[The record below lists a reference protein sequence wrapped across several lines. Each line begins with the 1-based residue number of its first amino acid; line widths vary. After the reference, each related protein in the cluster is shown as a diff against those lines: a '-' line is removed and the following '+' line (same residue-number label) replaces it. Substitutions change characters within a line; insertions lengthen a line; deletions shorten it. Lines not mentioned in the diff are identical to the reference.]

1 MTVEIRLDREL
12 SLDETTL
19 LDMHSVLNVM
29 NVILYELMSLGEA
42 LQDSPEIE
50 ALSEAT
56 VGIARKLGDPEE
68 AFRQVANVDAYVTE
82 VRRELGRILEERG
95 VARSLWYQDR
105 IANLESIF
113 AVLQVRAA
121 ELMARHADPD
131 AWMAHPIPRLR
142 ESLWA
147 VFRAIEMNSRGAY
160 RIVGNLA
167 EHEEGDYLVHLDMT
181 SRSGDVIRM
190 PAVFQDVMRD
200 LLANARKYTAPGGT
214 ITAGLH
220 DSGTELRFVVSD
232 TGRGIPPGEIQS
244 VVEFGRRGSNTQD
257 RPTRGAGIGL
267 TKAYY
272 VTRKFGGRMFIHS
285 TGVEGEGTRI
295 EIRLPVP
302 AKLARS
308 A

>member
-1 MTVEIRLDREL
+1 MEIRLDQDL
-12 SLDETTL
+12 SLDEATL

-29 NVILYELMSLGEA
+29 NVILYELMSLGDA
-42 LQDSPEIE
+42 LQDCAELE
-50 ALSEAT
+50 ALSDAT
-56 VGIARKLGDPEE
+56 VGIARKLGSPEE
-68 AFRQVANVDAYVTE
+68 AYRQVANVDAYVTS
-82 VRRELGRILEERG
+82 VRRELGRILDERG

-121 ELMARHADPD
+121 ELKARHDDPD
-131 AWMAHPIPRLR
+131 AWVAYSIPGLR

-160 RIVGNLA
+160 RIVANLA
-167 EHEEGDYLVHLDMT
+167 VHEDGDYLVHLDIT
-181 SRSGDVIRM
+181 SRAGDVVPM

-200 LLANARKYTAPGGT
+200 LLANARKYTRPGGT

-220 DSGTELRFVVSD
+220 ASGTELRMVIAD
-232 TGRGIPPGEIQS
+232 TGRGIPPDEIQS

-267 TKAYY
+267 TKACY

-295 EIRLPVP
+295 EIRIPLPP
-302 AKLARS
+302 ALART